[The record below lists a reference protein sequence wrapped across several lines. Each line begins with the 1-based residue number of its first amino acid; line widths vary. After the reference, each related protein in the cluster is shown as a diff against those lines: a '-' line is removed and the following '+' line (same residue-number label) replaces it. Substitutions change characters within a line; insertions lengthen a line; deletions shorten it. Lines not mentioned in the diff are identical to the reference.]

1 MKKKYLPSMLIMY
14 LNYFI
19 HGVGCSILGQAVI
32 KEALGASW
40 GVSAMSITA
49 ISAALGLGRLVALPF
64 AGPLSDKLG
73 RKISIAIGSA
83 SYAVYLIG
91 LALAFNAGSN
101 GGYQIAYTCA
111 VIGGIANSFLD
122 TGIYPALGEVWYSAP
137 SIATMGV
144 KLFISIS
151 QMLLPFILGVC
162 VSTTA
167 GGLVSYNTLFYVCG
181 IAYIVLLVL
190 IMICPMPDSDAK
202 AEGKKEGLIAS
213 LKHTHFSLES
223 IAMILIGFTCT
234 GTFQLWLNC
243 AQNFA
248 TANAGWENP
257 SIMQTWYSAGTI
269 LALFVT
275 AILTRKIKDVRFIL
289 VYPVICLVTL
299 VVVLLMP
306 SQLTMTVGS
315 FAIGWAGAGG
325 LLQIVTS
332 VCNMIFP
339 KIKGT
344 VTALVMIAS
353 SLCNYTILTA
363 ASSMTPSGVMMM
375 NIVLTGVGVL
385 LGLFVNMRYAH
396 MIFEATAD

>member
-1 MKKKYLPSMLIMY
+1 MKKKYLPSALIMY

-19 HGVGCSILGQAVI
+19 HGVGCSVLGQAVI
-32 KEALGASW
+32 KDALAASW
-40 GVSAMSITA
+40 GVEAMAITA

-73 RKISIAIGSA
+73 RRISTAIGSA
-83 SYAVYLIG
+83 SYAIYLIG
-91 LALAFNAGSN
+91 LAFAFNAGQN
-101 GGYQIAYTCA
+101 GGYQIAYVCA

-122 TGIYPALGEVWYSAP
+122 TGIYPALAEIIYSAP
-137 SIATMGV
+137 SVATMGI
-144 KLFISIS
+144 KFFIAIS
-151 QMLLPFILGVC
+151 QMMLPFVLGMT

-167 GGLVSYNTLFYVCG
+167 AGLVSYNNLFYICG
-181 IAYIVLLVL
+181 GAYAILFIA
-190 IMICPMPDSDAK
+190 IMISTLPDADQK
-202 AEGKKEGLIAS
+202 AGEKKEGLIAS

-248 TANAGWENP
+248 KSAAGWENP
-257 SIMQTWYSAGTI
+257 SIMQTWYSFGTI
-269 LALFVT
+269 IALIVT
-275 AILTRKIKDVRFIL
+275 ALLTRKIKDVRFIL
-289 VYPVICLVTL
+289 VYPIICLATL
-299 VVVLLMP
+299 IIVLLIPTQMT
-306 SQLTMTVGS
+306 LTVGS

-353 SLCNYTILTA
+353 AMCNYTLLTA
-363 ASSMTPSGVMMM
+363 AASLTPSGVMVM
-375 NIVLTGVGVL
+375 NIVVTGVGVL
-385 LGLFVNMRYAH
+385 LGLYVNMRYTS
-396 MIFEATAD
+396 MIENAAA